1 MQLSR
6 ASRRQRPTLRRSVA
20 VLGVLAVA
28 GGLIAAAPAAQAKPA
43 PPPNPTNGQISA
55 AQNRKTSLANQVGV
69 LSGQIASA
77 QAELNRLQGAK
88 ELAEQKVAFAISKQR
103 TAEYNAGLAR
113 AALKASGVT
122 LTTARDRFTRSLQAS
137 YISGQPGG
145 SISVLLTAKNPT
157 LLLES
162 STLQRYVDSSQL
174 SAINGLQRA
183 TVAHSNREAR
193 SRAAVAALKV
203 ATANAKSALSAARNA
218 VSAQAAQEA
227 SLQSTLATN
236 QAALSSAQLA
246 LATLNN
252 QRTTFLAYQ
261 AEQARLARIRAAKLA
276 AARRAAAAAAAR
288 ARAAAAAAARRS
300 HHSGGGGG
308 GGSSRAVS
316 YSPPPRAVG
325 GRWTAARG
333 RAAVHR
339 AMTTLGM
346 PYAWAGGGAGGPT
359 YGVCDASNGAPNDC
373 NVDGYDCSG
382 LAMYAWGPYLS
393 MDHYAASQYSQAGSY
408 HPSLSHLRPGDLL
421 FWSSDG
427 TVGGIHHV
435 AIYKGNG
442 QIIQAPFSGGYV
454 EVSSM
459 YDPGTIFGATRP
471 LT

>member
-6 ASRRQRPTLRRSVA
+6 SPRRPRRTLVRPVA
-20 VLGVLAVA
+20 ALGVLAVTA
-28 GGLIAAAPAAQAKPA
+28 GLLFAAPPALSKPA

-113 AALKASGVT
+113 AALQASGVT

-162 STLQRYVDSSQL
+162 STLQRYVDNSQL

-193 SRAAVAALKV
+193 SRAAVATLKV
-203 ATANAKSALSAARNA
+203 ATANAKSALSAARSA

-227 SLQSTLATN
+227 GLQSTLATN

-276 AARRAAAAAAAR
+276 AARLAAARLAAAERRAAAR
-288 ARAAAAAAARRS
+288 
-300 HHSGGGGG
+300 HSSGG
-308 GGSSRAVS
+308 GGSSSPRVT

-325 GRWTAARG
+325 GRWSAARG

-408 HPSLSHLRPGDLL
+408 HPSLSNLEPGDLL

-442 QIIQAPFSGGYV
+442 KIIQAPFSGGYV

-471 LT
+471 LS